1 MLNIYIR
8 KIGERERERMK
19 VMPDFGRKGNSKD
32 WSETNGRQVE
42 IEQFYVMAKL
52 GLRE

>member
-1 MLNIYIR
+1 MRVIL
-8 KIGERERERMK
+8 
-19 VMPDFGRKGNSKD
+19 PDFGRKGNSNKD

-42 IEQFYVMAKL
+42 IERFYVMAEL